1 LNARREVSTKTD
13 RRLDK
18 WLWFAR
24 LAKSRSLAA
33 RQCAAGNVVVNGMVA
48 RKPSQAVRVGDAV
61 IVPQGLR
68 RRTLRV
74 LALGQRRGPSTEA
87 RSLYE
92 ETAPPAAVAD
102 PASPWTPLLVE

>member
-1 LNARREVSTKTD
+1 MSAKREVNAKAD
-13 RRLDK
+13 RRLDQ

-24 LAKSRSLAA
+24 LTKSRALAA
-33 RQCAAGNVVVNGMVA
+33 RLCAAGNVVVNGMVA

-74 LALGQRRGPSTEA
+74 LALGQRRGPPAEA

-92 ETAPPAAVAD
+92 ETARPAAAAD
-102 PASPWTPLLVE
+102 PAALWTPLLID